1 MKTLKK
7 FIILICL
14 LNIYFTFSTERELY
28 VDNFSNILG
37 TYHLETELLEFAKNH
52 EINTLILYDLHK
64 INKRFPLGDETKN
77 GVLASFIVKA
87 KVEYGIQK
95 ISASGESGDFFTNVI
110 HPYNISRKNSKEKI
124 RFMKKAIIVAKDL
137 NGAIGKNGQLPWK
150 IKEDM
155 RIFKSITEGSTVVM
169 GRKTFNSITS

>member
-64 INKRFPLGDETKN
+64 INK
-77 GVLASFIVKA
+77 
-87 KVEYGIQK
+87 
-95 ISASGESGDFFTNVI
+95 
-110 HPYNISRKNSKEKI
+110 
-124 RFMKKAIIVAKDL
+124 
-137 NGAIGKNGQLPWK
+137 
-150 IKEDM
+150 
-155 RIFKSITEGSTVVM
+155 
-169 GRKTFNSITS
+169 

>member
-52 EINTLILYDLHK
+52 
-64 INKRFPLGDETKN
+64 
-77 GVLASFIVKA
+77 
-87 KVEYGIQK
+87 
-95 ISASGESGDFFTNVI
+95 
-110 HPYNISRKNSKEKI
+110 
-124 RFMKKAIIVAKDL
+124 
-137 NGAIGKNGQLPWK
+137 
-150 IKEDM
+150 
-155 RIFKSITEGSTVVM
+155 
-169 GRKTFNSITS
+169 